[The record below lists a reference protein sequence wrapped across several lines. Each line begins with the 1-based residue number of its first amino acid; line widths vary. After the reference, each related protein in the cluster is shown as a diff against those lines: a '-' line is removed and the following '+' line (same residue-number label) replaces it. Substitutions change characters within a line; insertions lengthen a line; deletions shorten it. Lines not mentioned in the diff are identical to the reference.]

1 MKYTGL
7 RTRGQQ
13 NHHDH
18 LVPIHLVENKSI
30 TQELCEFF
38 QTKIDKFKEQLVD
51 VTVMKYLPKL
61 KGG

>member
-18 LVPIHLVENKSI
+18 LVPIHRVENKSI
-30 TQELCEFF
+30 TQELYEIFQPYVDKYKEF
-38 QTKIDKFKEQLVD
+38 LAD
-51 VTVMKYLPKL
+51 VTAMKYLPKL
-61 KGG
+61 KDG